1 MNQMSFSEFCKE
13 VKREIPVFLPE
24 EYKGADIAVE
34 DVLKNNN
41 LTQRALLIK
50 KPGSMMC
57 PMIYMHPYYE
67 RYLDTDDMTKVVTD
81 IVELR
86 MSEEKENQMLNDEAL
101 YDYDKCREKIMPRL
115 INTKFNVDM
124 LQNVPHKEMEDLSV
138 IYTVEL
144 GEREDE
150 VMSMPVTNELIDSW
164 EKTKED
170 VEQAAEDNLKMR
182 HSYTLEP
189 ITKVLDMEQQEAEND
204 EIIYVL
210 SNERKMYGATEI
222 INPEA
227 IETLMKKTDEKKFY
241 LLPSSIH
248 EFLVVLTNDI
258 TTDDLRQMVREVND
272 SVVKREEILS
282 YNVYTYTRENG
293 LKVVS

>member
-41 LTQRALLIK
+41 TTQRALLIK

-57 PMIYMHPYYE
+57 PMIYMHSYYE
-67 RYLDTDDMTKVVTD
+67 RYLDTNDMTRIVTD
-81 IVELR
+81 IVDLR
-86 MSEEKENQMLNDEAL
+86 MSEEEGNHMLNDETL
-101 YDYDKCREKIMPRL
+101 YDYEKCRDQIMPRL
-115 INTKFNVDM
+115 INTKFNVNM
-124 LQNVPHKEMEDLSV
+124 LQNMPHKKKEDLSV

-144 GEREDE
+144 GERENE
-150 VMSMPVTNELIDSW
+150 VMSMPITNALLDSW

-170 VEQAAEDNLKMR
+170 IEQAAEDNLKQR

-189 ITKVLDMEQQEAEND
+189 ITKVLEMEQQEAEND
-204 EIIYVL
+204 VIYVL
-210 SNERKMYGATEI
+210 SNKRKMYGATEI

-227 IETLMKKTDEKKFY
+227 IETLMKKTGEKKFY

-272 SVVKREEILS
+272 SVVKQEEILS